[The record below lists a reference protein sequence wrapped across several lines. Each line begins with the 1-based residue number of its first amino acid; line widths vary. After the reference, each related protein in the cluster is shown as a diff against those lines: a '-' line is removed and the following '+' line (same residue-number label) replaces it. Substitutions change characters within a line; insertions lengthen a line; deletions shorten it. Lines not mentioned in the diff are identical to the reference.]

1 MNEYTI
7 DSILKREFPNIEG
20 KRSWGITNEI
30 WKHCVKYGKDL
41 ELMARKECEEKAE
54 KARKEA
60 EDAKKAKVA
69 SSDPNRVVLT
79 PEQRADELAALLDE
93 KLLSRELTASDIREL
108 KDIFNLKAKD
118 QDIVIEMVDFANAY
132 KEEFDI
138 MNAAVELIKRYN
150 ERVEK

>member
-7 DSILKREFPNIEG
+7 DSILKREFPTIDG

-41 ELMARKECEEKAE
+41 AAIERKECEDKAE

-60 EDAKKAKVA
+60 EDAKKAKGA

-138 MNAAVELIKRYN
+138 MQAAMELIKRYN